1 VLILEFGRMILAMGL
16 VLGLLW
22 LFSKFGRGRQGK
34 GKGRSRWMSG
44 ADDGKIEVMDRR
56 SLGRHSSIAVVRAAG
71 RIVVVGQT
79 PQQISVL
86 LDTLPDQDALGEE
99 TAGGQDTL
107 LDVPSRLDGPSRLN
121 GPTRLNDEMVL
132 PGLAAANGADAP
144 KAWDAFLERL
154 REMTVRH

>member
-1 VLILEFGRMILAMGL
+1 MLVLEFGRMILALGL

-22 LFSKFGRGRQGK
+22 LFSKFGRGRQNR
-34 GKGRSRWMSG
+34 GRSRWMSHG
-44 ADDGKIEVMDRR
+44 DEGKIEVMDRR

-86 LDTLPDQDALGEE
+86 LDADPNADVLAEE
-99 TAGGQDTL
+99 TVGDQASVRNSASVVDE
-107 LDVPSRLDGPSRLN
+107 
-121 GPTRLNDEMVL
+121 EMVL
-132 PGLAAANGADAP
+132 PRLAASNGVDSP

-154 REMTVRH
+154 REMTVRR

>member
-1 VLILEFGRMILAMGL
+1 MLALEFGRMVLALAL

-22 LFSKFGRGRQGK
+22 LFSKFGRSRQN
-34 GKGRSRWMSG
+34 KGRGLWTSRDEAG
-44 ADDGKIEVMDRR
+44 RIEVMDRR

-86 LDTLPDQDALGEE
+86 LDADQGLDASDGNPAGGEAPALGRSSMSDEE
-99 TAGGQDTL
+99 ML
-107 LDVPSRLDGPSRLN
+107 
-121 GPTRLNDEMVL
+121 M
-132 PGLAAANGADAP
+132 PGLASTAGVDTP

-154 REMTVRH
+154 REMTVRR

>member
-1 VLILEFGRMILAMGL
+1 MLILEFGRMVLALGL

-22 LFSKFGRGRQGK
+22 LFSKFGRSRQVKSRG
-34 GKGRSRWMSG
+34 RWMQG
-44 ADDGKIEVMDRR
+44 GDAGRIEVMDRR

-86 LDTLPDQDALGEE
+86 LDADRDPVAVDAEVASAETSATDGSPIPDEE
-99 TAGGQDTL
+99 ML
-107 LDVPSRLDGPSRLN
+107 
-121 GPTRLNDEMVL
+121 L
-132 PGLAAANGADAP
+132 PGLASTTGVDAP

>member
-1 VLILEFGRMILAMGL
+1 MLILEFGRMILALGL

-22 LFSKFGRGRQGK
+22 LFSKFGRGRQN
-34 GKGRSRWMSG
+34 KGRSRWMPG
-44 ADDGKIEVMDRR
+44 ADEGKIEVMDRR

-86 LDTLPDQDALGEE
+86 LDAHPDADVIGEK
-99 TAGGQDTL
+99 TVGGP
-107 LDVPSRLDGPSRLN
+107 VPAPDGPS
-121 GPTRLNDEMVL
+121 GFEEEMLV
-132 PGLAAANGADAP
+132 PGLALTKRADAP

-154 REMTVRH
+154 REMTVRR

>member
-1 VLILEFGRMILAMGL
+1 MLVLEFGRMILALGL

-22 LFSKFGRGRQGK
+22 LFSKFGRGRQN
-34 GKGRSRWMSG
+34 KGRSRWMSR
-44 ADDGKIEVMDRR
+44 ADEGKIEVMDRR

-71 RIVVVGQT
+71 RVVVVGQT

-86 LDTLPDQDALGEE
+86 LDASSDPDVLGEE
-99 TAGGQDTL
+99 TGTPGFSSL
-107 LDVPSRLDGPSRLN
+107 GGPSVV
-121 GPTRLNDEMVL
+121 DQEVVL
-132 PGLAAANGADAP
+132 PGLAATNGVESP

>member
-1 VLILEFGRMILAMGL
+1 MLILEFGRMVLALGI

-22 LFSKFGRGRQGK
+22 LFSKFGRSRQIKSRG
-34 GKGRSRWMSG
+34 RWMQGGVDTSR
-44 ADDGKIEVMDRR
+44 IEVMDRR

-86 LDTLPDQDALGEE
+86 LDADADPDALGGMVAGEASARGGATKPDEE
-99 TAGGQDTL
+99 ML
-107 LDVPSRLDGPSRLN
+107 
-121 GPTRLNDEMVL
+121 L
-132 PGLAAANGADAP
+132 PGLAATTGVDAP

>member
-1 VLILEFGRMILAMGL
+1 MLALEFGRMVLALAL

-22 LFSKFGRGRQGK
+22 LFSKFGRGRQA
-34 GKGRSRWMSG
+34 KGRGLWTPRG
-44 ADDGKIEVMDRR
+44 GDEGRIEVMDRR

-86 LDTLPDQDALGEE
+86 LDTDPSADAPEAVGEVSAMGYPSKTDE
-99 TAGGQDTL
+99 VTL
-107 LDVPSRLDGPSRLN
+107 
-121 GPTRLNDEMVL
+121 M
-132 PGLAAANGADAP
+132 PGLASTAGADAP

>member
-1 VLILEFGRMILAMGL
+1 MLFLEFGRMILALGL

-34 GKGRSRWMSG
+34 GRSRWMAR
-44 ADDGKIEVMDRR
+44 ADEGKIEVMDRR

-86 LDTLPDQDALGEE
+86 LDAHPDPDFVGEDA
-99 TAGGQDTL
+99 AGSQAAAL
-107 LDVPSRLDGPSRLN
+107 EGPS
-121 GPTRLNDEMVL
+121 GIDEEMEMVP
-132 PGLAAANGADAP
+132 PGLAAAHGADAP

-154 REMTVRH
+154 REMTVRR

>member
-1 VLILEFGRMILAMGL
+1 MLILEFGRMVLALGL

-22 LFSKFGRGRQGK
+22 LFSKFGRSRQV
-34 GKGRSRWMSG
+34 RSRGRWMQG
-44 ADDGKIEVMDRR
+44 ADTGRIEVMDRR

-86 LDTLPDQDALGEE
+86 LDADRDPVAVGEVASGETPATNGLPSSDEE
-99 TAGGQDTL
+99 ML
-107 LDVPSRLDGPSRLN
+107 
-121 GPTRLNDEMVL
+121 L
-132 PGLAAANGADAP
+132 PGLASTTGVDAP

>member
-1 VLILEFGRMILAMGL
+1 MVLALAL

-22 LFSKFGRGRQGK
+22 LFSKFGRGRQAKSRG
-34 GKGRSRWMSG
+34 RWMQG
-44 ADDGKIEVMDRR
+44 GVDAGKIEVMDRR

-86 LDTLPDQDALGEE
+86 LDADPDADPLGGKIASGETSAIGDPSNPDEE
-99 TAGGQDTL
+99 ML
-107 LDVPSRLDGPSRLN
+107 
-121 GPTRLNDEMVL
+121 L
-132 PGLAAANGADAP
+132 PGLAATTGVDAP

>member
-1 VLILEFGRMILAMGL
+1 MLILEFGRMILALGL

-22 LFSKFGRGRQGK
+22 LFSKFGRGRQVKSRG
-34 GKGRSRWMSG
+34 RWMQGG
-44 ADDGKIEVMDRR
+44 ADASRIEVMDRR

-86 LDTLPDQDALGEE
+86 LDADPNPDALAAEGAGDEASAIGDPSKPDEE
-99 TAGGQDTL
+99 ML
-107 LDVPSRLDGPSRLN
+107 
-121 GPTRLNDEMVL
+121 L
-132 PGLAAANGADAP
+132 PGLAATTGVDAP
-144 KAWDAFLERL
+144 RAWDAFLERL

>member
-1 VLILEFGRMILAMGL
+1 MLILEFGRMILALGL

-22 LFSKFGRGRQGK
+22 LFSKFGRSRQV
-34 GKGRSRWMSG
+34 KGRRRWMQG
-44 ADDGKIEVMDRR
+44 GVDAGRIEVMDRR

-79 PQQISVL
+79 PQQINVL
-86 LDTLPDQDALGEE
+86 LDADSDPDALGGEV
-99 TAGGQDTL
+99 AGGEAS
-107 LDVPSRLDGPSRLN
+107 VIREPSKPDG
-121 GPTRLNDEMVL
+121 EMLL
-132 PGLAAANGADAP
+132 PGRAATTGVDAP

>member
-1 VLILEFGRMILAMGL
+1 MLFLEFGRMILALGL

-22 LFSKFGRGRQGK
+22 LFSKFGRGRQN
-34 GKGRSRWMSG
+34 KGRSRWM
-44 ADDGKIEVMDRR
+44 ARPDDGKIEVMDRR

-86 LDTLPDQDALGEE
+86 LDASSGSDALGGE
-99 TAGGQDTL
+99 TATDGF
-107 LDVPSRLDGPSRLN
+107 SSFDGPSLV
-121 GPTRLNDEMVL
+121 DQEVVL
-132 PGLAAANGADAP
+132 PGLAAPNGVETP

>member
-1 VLILEFGRMILAMGL
+1 MLILEFGRMVLALGL

-22 LFSKFGRGRQGK
+22 LFSKFGRSRQV
-34 GKGRSRWMSG
+34 KGRGRWMQG
-44 ADDGKIEVMDRR
+44 ADAGRIEVMDRR

-86 LDTLPDQDALGEE
+86 LDADRDPVAVGAEVASVETSGADGLPSPDEE
-99 TAGGQDTL
+99 ML
-107 LDVPSRLDGPSRLN
+107 
-121 GPTRLNDEMVL
+121 L
-132 PGLAAANGADAP
+132 PGLASTTGVDAP

>member
-1 VLILEFGRMILAMGL
+1 MLILEFGRMILALGL

-34 GKGRSRWMSG
+34 GGGRWMPK
-44 ADDGKIEVMDRR
+44 ADAGKIEVMDRR

-86 LDTLPDQDALGEE
+86 LDAQADTDPLGGKAASDEASAIGEPSKPDEE
-99 TAGGQDTL
+99 ML
-107 LDVPSRLDGPSRLN
+107 
-121 GPTRLNDEMVL
+121 L
-132 PGLAAANGADAP
+132 PGLAATTGVDAP

-154 REMTVRH
+154 REMTVR

>member
-1 VLILEFGRMILAMGL
+1 MLILEFGRMVLALGL

-22 LFSKFGRGRQGK
+22 LFSKFGRSRQIKSRG
-34 GKGRSRWMSG
+34 RWMQG
-44 ADDGKIEVMDRR
+44 ADAGRIEVMDRR

-86 LDTLPDQDALGEE
+86 LDADRDPVAVGAEVASGETSATDGLPTLEE
-99 TAGGQDTL
+99 
-107 LDVPSRLDGPSRLN
+107 
-121 GPTRLNDEMVL
+121 EML
-132 PGLAAANGADAP
+132 MPGLASTTGVDAP

>member
-1 VLILEFGRMILAMGL
+1 MLILEFGRMILALGL

-22 LFSKFGRGRQGK
+22 LFSKFGRSRQVKSRG
-34 GKGRSRWMSG
+34 RWMQG
-44 ADDGKIEVMDRR
+44 ADAGRIEVMDRR

-86 LDTLPDQDALGEE
+86 LDADRDPVAAGAEVASGETSTIDGLADE
-99 TAGGQDTL
+99 EL
-107 LDVPSRLDGPSRLN
+107 L
-121 GPTRLNDEMVL
+121 L
-132 PGLAAANGADAP
+132 PGLASTTGVDAP

>member
-1 VLILEFGRMILAMGL
+1 MLALEFGRMLLALGL

-22 LFSKFGRGRQGK
+22 LFSKFGRGRVA
-34 GKGRSRWMSG
+34 KGRGRWMPG
-44 ADDGKIEVMDRR
+44 ADAGRIEVMDRR

-86 LDTLPDQDALGEE
+86 LDADPEPGVPTGDAGRHDATTGSPSVPDTDM
-99 TAGGQDTL
+99 
-107 LDVPSRLDGPSRLN
+107 S
-121 GPTRLNDEMVL
+121 M
-132 PGLAAANGADAP
+132 PGLASTAGVDTP
-144 KAWDAFLERL
+144 RAWDAFLERL

>member
-1 VLILEFGRMILAMGL
+1 MLAFEFGRMLLALGL

-22 LFSKFGRGRQGK
+22 LFSKIGRGRQGK
-34 GKGRSRWMSG
+34 GRARWMPNLDPG
-44 ADDGKIEVMDRR
+44 RIEVMDRR

-71 RIVVVGQT
+71 RVVVVGQT

-86 LDTLPDQDALGEE
+86 LDADPAVTAPGGESPSGETPEIGRRPEAGEE
-99 TAGGQDTL
+99 TS
-107 LDVPSRLDGPSRLN
+107 V
-121 GPTRLNDEMVL
+121 
-132 PGLAAANGADAP
+132 PGLASTIGVDTP

>member
-1 VLILEFGRMILAMGL
+1 MLILEFGRMILALGL

-22 LFSKFGRGRQGK
+22 LFSKFGRSRQGK
-34 GKGRSRWMSG
+34 SRGRWMQGGVDASR
-44 ADDGKIEVMDRR
+44 IEVMDRR

-86 LDTLPDQDALGEE
+86 LDTYRDVDVLGEE
-99 TAGGQDTL
+99 AARAQASARG
-107 LDVPSRLDGPSRLN
+107 GPSV
-121 GPTRLNDEMVL
+121 GDEEVVL
-132 PGLAAANGADAP
+132 PGLAATNGVDTP

>member
-1 VLILEFGRMILAMGL
+1 MLALEFGRMLLALGL

-22 LFSKFGRGRQGK
+22 LFSRFGRGRMT
-34 GKGRSRWMSG
+34 KGRGRWMPG
-44 ADDGKIEVMDRR
+44 ADGGRIEVMDRR

-86 LDTLPDQDALGEE
+86 LDTEPEPEAGAGE
-99 TAGGQDTL
+99 ADGMAVAVRGPVGADT
-107 LDVPSRLDGPSRLN
+107 DMS
-121 GPTRLNDEMVL
+121 M
-132 PGLAAANGADAP
+132 PGLASTAGVDAP
-144 KAWDAFLERL
+144 RAWDAFLERL

>member
-1 VLILEFGRMILAMGL
+1 MLFLEFGRMILALGL

-34 GKGRSRWMSG
+34 GRGPWMSK
-44 ADDGKIEVMDRR
+44 AEAGKIEVMDRR

-86 LDTLPDQDALGEE
+86 LDAHPDPGFVGEE
-99 TAGGQDTL
+99 AAGGQAAAL
-107 LDVPSRLDGPSRLN
+107 ERPSGI
-121 GPTRLNDEMVL
+121 DEEMAL
-132 PGLAAANGADAP
+132 PGLAAPHGADAP

>member
-1 VLILEFGRMILAMGL
+1 MLALEFGRMVLALAL

-22 LFSKFGRGRQGK
+22 LFSKFGRSRQI
-34 GKGRSRWMSG
+34 KGRGLWTAR
-44 ADDGKIEVMDRR
+44 DDAGKIEVMDRR

-86 LDTLPDQDALGEE
+86 LNADGGLDAAAANDTAGKVPALGRPARTDEE
-99 TAGGQDTL
+99 M
-107 LDVPSRLDGPSRLN
+107 S
-121 GPTRLNDEMVL
+121 M
-132 PGLAAANGADAP
+132 PGLASTAGADIP
-144 KAWDAFLERL
+144 KAWDALLERL

>member
-1 VLILEFGRMILAMGL
+1 MLILEFGRMILALGL

-22 LFSKFGRGRQGK
+22 LFSKFGRSRQVKSRG
-34 GKGRSRWMSG
+34 RWMQG
-44 ADDGKIEVMDRR
+44 ADAGRIEVMDRR

-86 LDTLPDQDALGEE
+86 LDADRDPVAAGAEVASGETSAIDGLPDEGML
-99 TAGGQDTL
+99 
-107 LDVPSRLDGPSRLN
+107 
-121 GPTRLNDEMVL
+121 L
-132 PGLAAANGADAP
+132 PGLASTTGVDAP

-154 REMTVRH
+154 REMTVRR